1 MYDHL
6 TLAPKKT
13 MTAIASDTA
22 NRPGGVPTQTTI
34 AIERLRADIV
44 SGRLR
49 PNEKLRVQALAEHY
63 GFAASALREALSRLV
78 TDALVVVE
86 DQRGFRVSPVSRES
100 LIELTDAR
108 VGIECLAIRRA
119 IQFGDVAWESS
130 VIGAYHRLSR
140 CSEIPDP
147 NSQDMLQWSRCHQ
160 DFHQA
165 LIAACR
171 SKWLLYFTNLLY
183 QQSERYR
190 MLATLTKPKRKRNV
204 PKEHEELMN
213 AVVERDADRACT
225 LIEAHFQETT
235 RLLLEADDMR
245 KPAALKAKRATRR

>member
-1 MYDHL
+1 M
-6 TLAPKKT
+6 
-13 MTAIASDTA
+13 MTAIASQPG

-78 TDALVVVE
+78 TDALVVAE

-100 LIELTDAR
+100 LIELTEAR
-108 VGIECLAIRRA
+108 VGIECLALRRA
-119 IQFGDVAWESS
+119 IEFGDVAWESA
-130 VIGAYHRLSR
+130 VIGAFHRLSR
-140 CSEIPDP
+140 CSEMPDT
-147 NSQDMLQWSRCHQ
+147 NSGDMLQWSVCHQ
-160 DFHQA
+160 DFHHV

-171 SKWLLYFTNLLY
+171 SKWLIYFSNLMY

-190 MLATLTKPKRKRNV
+190 MLATLTRPKRKRNV
-204 PKEHEELMN
+204 PEEHEGLMS

-225 LIEAHFQETT
+225 LIAAHFHETT
-235 RLLLEADDMR
+235 RLLLEADDLE
-245 KPAALKAKRATRR
+245 KGPPSGNKARRTPSGRANRG